1 MGTRVCEYCYL
12 YLASSSD
19 LVAHYRSHDHIE
31 EED

>member
-1 MGTRVCEYCYL
+1 MGTRVCEYCYR